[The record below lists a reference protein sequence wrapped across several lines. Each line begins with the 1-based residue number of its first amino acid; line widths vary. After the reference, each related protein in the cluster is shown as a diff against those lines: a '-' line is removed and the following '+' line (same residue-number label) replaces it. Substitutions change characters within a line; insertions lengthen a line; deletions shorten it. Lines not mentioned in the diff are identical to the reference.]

1 MSFAQQRLW
10 YLEQLEPG
18 DPAYH
23 VVHAVRLK
31 GRLDQQ
37 ALHNALNK
45 VVERHEALRTTF
57 GFADSMP
64 VQAVQPARPVELR
77 CFDLR
82 EDSPGAPLAGLLR
95 AEARRPF
102 DFSQDLMLRAVLA
115 RLADEEHVL
124 LLTVHHIAVDGWSLG
139 VLRCEM
145 AVCYEAYSAAREPAL
160 PELPIQYADHSIWQ
174 AEHVKTAR
182 IERQLEYWKQQLA
195 SAPAALDLPADRPR
209 PARRTHDGATEFFE
223 LPRGLH
229 FRVKQFCAAE
239 NVSLYMVLMAAFQ
252 ALLHRYSGQQDICVG
267 SPIAGRTRR
276 ETEGLIGYFVNTL
289 AIRGDLSGTPSFREL
304 VQRLRKVSLD
314 AYSNHEVP
322 FDKVVE
328 ALRPERGGDATLFQT
343 MLILQNSPS
352 VDLNLPSIEA
362 SPFDLDTGVAK
373 FDLSLAFR
381 ERETGLGGYLEYSTD
396 LFDAATARRIIGH
409 FETLLDAAIDA
420 PDQAISSLPLLTAGE
435 RQQVLLDWNNTAE
448 DVTERCVHEF
458 FEEHAQRAPAAL
470 AVAFEDQQ
478 LTYGE
483 LNQRADRLARRLCE
497 LGVGPGTLV
506 GLYAERSLDLVV
518 GLVGALKAG
527 AAYIPLDPAYPQ
539 ERLAL
544 MAEDAGL
551 KVLLTQSHLLARLP
565 AAAAQAVALDT
576 LDWTGPPSATPLPAV
591 SPSDLVYVVYT
602 SGSTG
607 KPKGV
612 AIEHRSLVN
621 LLKSFG
627 REVTFSHRDHLF
639 ATSSMSFDMGNLDVF
654 LPLFYG
660 AAFTIASRDVA
671 IDADRLGE
679 AIDDAGATYM
689 QATPA
694 TFRLLLDSGWQG
706 KKDLKIL
713 SGGENL
719 TRSLVDRLDGKCRA
733 IWNGYGPAEATM
745 CSVITRV
752 NAGDG
757 AVPIG
762 KPLANTLAYAVDSQ
776 MQPVPAGV
784 RGELCIGGIGLAR
797 EYLNRPELTAERF
810 IANPF
815 GPGRLYKTGDLVRWW
830 ADGQLEFLGRS
841 DDQVKVRGFRIE
853 LGEIEAALL
862 SHAAVNAAC
871 VMVREDIPGD
881 RYLASYYIAEPG
893 RGVSNK
899 ELREYLRKLLP
910 AHMVPGRW
918 LQVDRLPLTPNGKVD
933 RRALPAPPAQLDAT
947 EQNALLTEMQKHV
960 AQVWENA
967 LGLQGVGV
975 HDNFYD
981 LGGHS
986 LLSMQVIQALEA
998 GTGVRMQP
1006 TALVSQSLGQIAAF
1020 YERNKKV
1027 QGNESRETWMQRLAR
1042 GAMAYFRFRVPARS

>member
-10 YLEQLEPG
+10 YLEQIEPG

-31 GRLDQQ
+31 GRLDQL

-45 VVERHEALRTTF
+45 IVERHEALRTTF
-57 GFADSMP
+57 GFRGSMP
-64 VQAVQPARPVELR
+64 VQAVQPARAVELR

-82 EDSPGAPLAGLLR
+82 EDPADASLAGLLR

-102 DFSQDLMLRAVLA
+102 DFSQDLMLRAALVTLA
-115 RLADEEHVL
+115 GEEHVL

-139 VLRCEM
+139 VLRREM
-145 AVCYEAYSAAREPAL
+145 AACYEAYSAGREPVL

-182 IERQLEYWKQQLA
+182 IERQLAYWKQHLA
-195 SAPAALDLPADRPR
+195 SAPAPLDLSADRPR
-209 PARRTHDGATEFFE
+209 PARRTHDGATEFFTLPPE
-223 LPRGLH
+223 LH
-229 FRVKQFCAAE
+229 ARVKQFCAAE
-239 NVSLYMVLMAAFQ
+239 NASLYMVLMAAFQ
-252 ALLHRYSGQQDICVG
+252 ALLHRYSGQEDICVG

-276 ETEGLIGYFVNTL
+276 ETEGLIGYFANTL
-289 AIRGDLSGTPSFREL
+289 AIRGDLFGNPSFREL
-304 VQRLRKVSLD
+304 VQRVHRVSLD
-314 AYSNHEVP
+314 AYSNHEIP

-328 ALRPERGGDATLFQT
+328 ALRPERDGDATLFQT

-352 VDLNLPSIEA
+352 VDLNLPGIEA

-381 ERETGLGGYLEYSTD
+381 ERETGLSGYLEYSTD

-420 PDQAISSLPLLTAGE
+420 PGEAISSFPLLTAAE
-435 RQQVLLDWNNTAE
+435 RQQVLLDWNTTAE
-448 DVTERCVHEF
+448 GVPEQCVHEF

-470 AVAFEDQQ
+470 AVAFEGQQ

-518 GLVGALKAG
+518 GLVGTLKAG
-527 AAYIPLDPAYPQ
+527 AAYIPLDPAYPR

-551 KVLLTQSHLLARLP
+551 KVLLTQSHLLDRLP

-576 LDWTGPPSATPLPAV
+576 LDWTGPPSSTTLPAV

-660 AAFTIASRDVA
+660 AGFTIASRDVA

-679 AIDDAGATYM
+679 AIDDANATYM

-694 TFRLLLDSGWQG
+694 TFRLLLDAGWRG

-719 TRSLVDRLDGKCRA
+719 TRSLVDRLHGKCSA

-752 NAGDG
+752 NAGEG

-762 KPLANTLAYAVDSQ
+762 KPLANTLLYVVDSR
-776 MQPVPAGV
+776 MQPVPVGV

-810 IANPF
+810 ISNPF
-815 GPGRLYKTGDLVRWW
+815 GAGRLYKTGDLVRWW

-871 VMVREDIPGD
+871 VMVREDVPGD
-881 RYLASYYIAEPG
+881 RYLASYYIAESG
-893 RGVSNK
+893 HDVSNK
-899 ELREYLRKLLP
+899 ELREYLRNLLP

-918 LQVDRLPLTPNGKVD
+918 LQMDRLPLTPNGKVD

-947 EQNALLTEMQKHV
+947 EQNALQTEMQKHV
-960 AQVWENA
+960 AQVWESA
-967 LGLQGVGV
+967 LGVHGVGV

-998 GTGVRMQP
+998 RTGVRMQP

-1027 QGNESRETWMQRLAR
+1027 ERKEGRETWMQRLAR
-1042 GAMAYFRFRVPARS
+1042 GAMDYFRFRVPARG